1 MARGDKFNF
10 TKKEMPVFFR
20 MWSIR
25 QNSPLCLFP
34 CFYFVSCVLTER
46 KKKYHPSLLFSTCH
60 RGTWERRETLYKV
73 EKRCREGGKGI
84 KHLTKMSRVFGGWFL
99 EGGVGGVRWWKSMP
113 LSSSDRLWQNKGHTW
128 KGVGGDVVWN
138 MEERKFFYLVGSHF
152 SPWEGGIRRTT
163 MIVKNIQ

>member
-10 TKKEMPVFFR
+10 TKKKYQSSSECEASARIP
-20 MWSIR
+20 
-25 QNSPLCLFP
+25 PLCLFP

-46 KKKYHPSLLFSTCH
+46 KKKYHPSLLLSTCH

-73 EKRCREGGKGI
+73 EKRCGEGGKGI
-84 KHLTKMSRVFGGWFL
+84 KHLTKMSRVSGGWFL
-99 EGGVGGVRWWKSMP
+99 ERGVGGVRWWKSMP

-138 MEERKFFYLVGSHF
+138 MEERIFFF
-152 SPWEGGIRRTT
+152 IW
-163 MIVKNIQ
+163 